1 MGDVAVPF
9 AVTDD
14 NVKLYYEEV
23 GQGTP
28 LLFIH
33 EFADDFRTWETQVSY
48 FSRNYRCIAFNARGF
63 PPSDV
68 PESPD
73 QYSQLR
79 ATEDARDVLKH
90 LGIEKAHIVGL
101 SQGGYASLHFGLEFP
116 EMAHSIVVAGC
127 GYGSADDKEQWRE
140 ETNEISKRFLNLG
153 MEKVSEF
160 YCYGPTRV
168 QFENKD
174 PRGFAAFVKRFN
186 EHSPLGCANTF
197 LGIQGKRP
205 TVYELQDK
213 MAKMTIPTYIMTG
226 DEDEPCLDPGLMMK
240 RTISSSWLSILPQSG
255 HAINL
260 EEPVLFNQLV
270 QEFLTA
276 VESGQFRNR
285 DPRSV
290 GQKTMSGIK

>member
-1 MGDVAVPF
+1 MPY

-14 NVKLYYEEV
+14 NVKLYYEEA
-23 GQGTP
+23 GTGTP
-28 LLFIH
+28 IIFIH
-33 EFADDFRTWETQVSY
+33 EFADDLRTWETQMSY

-79 ATEDARDVLKH
+79 ATEDVRDVLKH

-101 SQGGYASLHFGLEFP
+101 SQGGFASLHFGLEFP
-116 EMAHSIVVAGC
+116 KMAHSVVIAGC
-127 GYGSADDKEQWRE
+127 GYGASDDKEAWKA
-140 ETNEISKRFLNLG
+140 ETSAIAQKFLDEG
-153 MEKVSEF
+153 MEKVSAF
-160 YCYGPTRV
+160 YAYGPTRV

-186 EHSPLGCANTF
+186 EHSALGCANTF
-197 LGIQGKRP
+197 LGVQGKRP
-205 TVYELQDK
+205 SVYDLQDR
-213 MAKMTIPTYIMTG
+213 MAKMTVPAYIMTG
-226 DEDEPCLDPGLMMK
+226 DEDEPCLDPNIMMK
-240 RTISSSWLSILPQSG
+240 RTIPSSWLSVFPQSG

-260 EEPVLFNQLV
+260 EEPALFNRLV

-276 VESGQFRNR
+276 VDSGQFRNR

-290 GQKTMSGIK
+290 SQSMSGLKDK

>member
-1 MGDVAVPF
+1 MPY

-14 NVKLYYEEV
+14 NVKLYYEEA
-23 GQGTP
+23 GTGTP
-28 LLFIH
+28 IIFIH
-33 EFADDFRTWETQVSY
+33 EFADDLRTWETQMSY

-79 ATEDARDVLKH
+79 ATEDVRDVLKH

-101 SQGGYASLHFGLEFP
+101 SQGGFASLHFGLEFP
-116 EMAHSIVVAGC
+116 KMAHSVVIAGC
-127 GYGSADDKEQWRE
+127 GYGASDDKEAWKA
-140 ETNEISKRFLNLG
+140 ETSAIAQKFLDEG
-153 MEKVSEF
+153 MEKVSAF
-160 YCYGPTRV
+160 YAYGPTRV

-186 EHSPLGCANTF
+186 EHSALGCANTF
-197 LGIQGKRP
+197 LGVQGKRP
-205 TVYELQDK
+205 SVYDLQDR
-213 MAKMTIPTYIMTG
+213 MAKMTVPVYIMTG
-226 DEDEPCLDPGLMMK
+226 DEDEPCLDPNIMMK
-240 RTISSSWLSILPQSG
+240 RTIPSSWLSVFPQSG

-260 EEPVLFNQLV
+260 EEPALFNRLV

-276 VESGQFRNR
+276 VDSGQFRNR

-290 GQKTMSGIK
+290 SQSMSGLKDK

>member
-1 MGDVAVPF
+1 VGEISVPY
-9 AVTDD
+9 AITDD
-14 NVKLYYEEV
+14 NIKLYYEEV

-28 LLFIH
+28 ILFIH
-33 EFADDFRTWETQVSY
+33 EFADDFRTWDAQVSY

-68 PESPD
+68 PESAD

-79 ATEDARDVLKH
+79 ATEDARDILKH

-140 ETNEISKRFLNLG
+140 ETKEISRRFLELG

-174 PRGFAAFVKRFN
+174 PRGFEAFIKRFN

-213 MAKMTIPTYIMTG
+213 MAKMTVPTYIMTG
-226 DEDEPCLDPGLMMK
+226 DEDQPCLDPGLMMK

-260 EEPVLFNQLV
+260 EEPALFNQLV
-270 QEFLTA
+270 REFLSA
-276 VESGQFRNR
+276 VESGQFRGR

-290 GQKTMSGIK
+290 GQKTMSGMK

>member
-1 MGDVAVPF
+1 MPY

-14 NVKLYYEEV
+14 NVKLYYEEA
-23 GQGTP
+23 GTGTP
-28 LLFIH
+28 IIFIH
-33 EFADDFRTWETQVSY
+33 EFADDLRTWETQMSY

-79 ATEDARDVLKH
+79 ATEDVRDVLKH

-101 SQGGYASLHFGLEFP
+101 SQGGFASLHFGLEFSK
-116 EMAHSIVVAGC
+116 MAHSVVIAGC
-127 GYGSADDKEQWRE
+127 GYGASDDKEAWKA
-140 ETNEISKRFLNLG
+140 ETSAIAQKFLDEG
-153 MEKVSEF
+153 MEKVSAF
-160 YCYGPTRV
+160 YAYGPTRV

-186 EHSPLGCANTF
+186 EHSALGCANTF
-197 LGIQGKRP
+197 LGVQGKRP
-205 TVYELQDK
+205 SVYDLQDR
-213 MAKMTIPTYIMTG
+213 MAKMTVPAYIMTG
-226 DEDEPCLDPGLMMK
+226 DEDEPCLDPNIMMK
-240 RTISSSWLSILPQSG
+240 RTIPSSWLSVFPQSG

-260 EEPVLFNQLV
+260 EEPALFNRLV

-276 VESGQFRNR
+276 VDSGQFRNR

-290 GQKTMSGIK
+290 SQSMSGLKDK

>member
-1 MGDVAVPF
+1 MPY

-14 NVKLYYEEV
+14 NVQLYYEEV
-23 GQGTP
+23 GKGTP
-28 LLFIH
+28 ILFIH
-33 EFADDFRTWETQVSY
+33 EFADDLRTWEPQMSY

-68 PESPD
+68 PESPE

-79 ATEDARDVLKH
+79 AAEDTRDVLKH

-101 SQGGYASLHFGLEFP
+101 SQGGYASLHFGLNFP
-116 EMAHSIVVAGC
+116 EMAHSVVIVGC
-127 GYGSADDKEQWRE
+127 GYGSADDKEQWRT
-140 ETNEISKRFLNLG
+140 ETAAIAQKFLDEG
-153 MEKVSEF
+153 MEKVSAF
-160 YCYGPTRV
+160 YAYGPTRV

-197 LGIQGKRP
+197 LGVQGRRP
-205 TVYELQDK
+205 SVYELKDE
-213 MAKMTIPTYIMTG
+213 MAKMTVPAYIMTG
-226 DEDEPCLDPGLMMK
+226 DEDEPCLEPSLMMK
-240 RTISSSWLSILPQSG
+240 RTIRSSWLAVFPQSG

-260 EEPVLFNQLV
+260 EEPALFNRLL

-276 VESGQFRNR
+276 VDTGQFRNR
-285 DPRSV
+285 DPRSI
-290 GQKTMSGIK
+290 GQSMSGLKDE

>member
-1 MGDVAVPF
+1 MPY

-23 GQGTP
+23 GAGTP
-28 LLFIH
+28 IIFIH
-33 EFADDFRTWETQVSY
+33 EFADDLRTWETQMSY

-79 ATEDARDVLKH
+79 ATEDVRDVLKH

-101 SQGGYASLHFGLEFP
+101 SQGGFASLHFGLEFP
-116 EMAHSIVVAGC
+116 EMAHSVVIAGC
-127 GYGSADDKEQWRE
+127 GYGASDDKESWKA
-140 ETNEISKRFLNLG
+140 ETSAIAQKFIDEG
-153 MEKVSEF
+153 MEKVSAF
-160 YCYGPTRV
+160 YAYGPTRV

-197 LGIQGKRP
+197 LGVQGKRP
-205 TVYELQDK
+205 SVYDLQDG
-213 MAKMTIPTYIMTG
+213 MAKMTVPAFIMTG
-226 DEDEPCLDPGLMMK
+226 DEDEPCLDPNIMMK
-240 RTISSSWLSILPQSG
+240 RTIPSSWLAVFPQSG

-260 EEPVLFNQLV
+260 EEPALFNRLV
-270 QEFLTA
+270 QEFITA

-285 DPRSV
+285 VPRSV
-290 GQKTMSGIK
+290 SQSMSGLKDK